1 MVRKNPPSFDLYPD
15 DLVAGTMHLHPI
27 CMGMYMRLLCF
38 QWSHGS
44 IPSDR
49 RQLMQITGAMAE
61 ELDEHLPTVLS
72 KFEKDDSGAYKN
84 PRLEA
89 ERAKKMQVSRRRSD
103 AAQSRWNGSAANQSG
118 TPIDTNADANEDAI
132 AYPNVDANSDTNSDT
147 KDMPPIRKMEVG
159 SMDSVLSMK
168 TGGLFNPADYP
179 KHELLKNKKFLEV
192 WLRWEQKYLLVQ
204 KRVLDFVTRDD
215 HLRKLAGLKGGDDDA
230 IACVEYSIS
239 NCKNL
244 YFDGRHRPESKTFQ
258 SGPKPVSAGVTY
270 DPEAKAKNP
279 MHGVM

>member
-1 MVRKNPPSFDLYPD
+1 MVRKTPPSFDLYPD

-49 RQLMQITGAMAE
+49 RQLMQITGALPE
-61 ELDEHLPTVLS
+61 ELDEHLATVLS
-72 KFEKDDSGAYKN
+72 KFEKDDSGVYRN

-103 AAQSRWNGSAANQSG
+103 AAQSRWNNAIPGATAESG
-118 TPIDTNADANEDAI
+118 DANADAI
-132 AYPNVDANSDTNSDT
+132 ACPNVDANSDA
-147 KDMPPIRKMEVG
+147 KHMPPIRKMEEG
-159 SMDSVLSMK
+159 STDRELRSLK
-168 TGGLFNPADYP
+168 TEGLFFRPEDYP
-179 KHELLKNKKFLEV
+179 NHNLLKNERFLQV

-215 HLRKLAGLKGGDDDA
+215 HLRKLAGLKGGEEEA
-230 IACVEYSIS
+230 ITCVEYHIS

-244 YFDGRHRPESKTFQ
+244 YFDGRHRPESKTFAGG
-258 SGPKPVSAGVTY
+258 SKPVSAGVTY
-270 DPEAKAKNP
+270 DPDAKSKNP

>member
-49 RQLMQITGAMAE
+49 RQLMQITGALPE

-72 KFEKDDSGAYKN
+72 KFEKDDSGVYRN
-84 PRLEA
+84 TRLEA

-103 AAQSRWNGSAANQSG
+103 AAQSRWNNAIPDVTAESGDANADSIAY
-118 TPIDTNADANEDAI
+118 PNADANMDA
-132 AYPNVDANSDTNSDT
+132 
-147 KDMPPIRKMEVG
+147 KHMPPIRKMEVG
-159 SMDSVLSMK
+159 STDRALRSFK
-168 TGGLFNPADYP
+168 TEGLFFRPEDYP
-179 KHELLKNKKFLEV
+179 NHKLLKNERFLEV
-192 WLRWEQKYLLVQ
+192 WLRWEQKYLAVQ
-204 KRVLDFVTRDD
+204 KSVLDFVTRED
-215 HLRKLAGLKGGDDDA
+215 HLMKLARLKGGDEDA
-230 IACVEYSIS
+230 IACVEYCIS

-244 YFDGRHRPESKTFQ
+244 YFDGRHRPESKTFAG
-258 SGPKPVSAGVTY
+258 GPKTVSAGVTY
-270 DPEAKAKNP
+270 DPDAKSKNP